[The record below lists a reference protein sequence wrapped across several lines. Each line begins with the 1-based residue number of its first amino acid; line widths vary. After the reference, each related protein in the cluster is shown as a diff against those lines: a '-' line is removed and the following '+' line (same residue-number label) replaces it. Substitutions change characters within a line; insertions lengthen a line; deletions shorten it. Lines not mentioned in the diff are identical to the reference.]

1 MACGRVEAGGYS
13 TLTFLKA
20 RQGKACDGPTEAWR
34 TVGWQRQSQDSPRLA
49 LSSPAPDAGRC
60 RAPRPPQP
68 PTTTFRS
75 LISPTLRPIKS
86 YATPVPIYTN
96 MLLNTKHSETD
107 DYEMDIF
114 KLVENIEYINV
125 ILIETLF

>member
-1 MACGRVEAGGYS
+1 
-13 TLTFLKA
+13 
-20 RQGKACDGPTEAWR
+20 
-34 TVGWQRQSQDSPRLA
+34 
-49 LSSPAPDAGRC
+49 
-60 RAPRPPQP
+60 
-68 PTTTFRS
+68 
-75 LISPTLRPIKS
+75 
-86 YATPVPIYTN
+86 